1 MARRR
6 YKSKSVFGQS
16 SSSGV
21 GTRLIQTLLVLIA
34 LAVVG
39 GVVFLG
45 LWDIEPPTRT
55 VEKPIPS
62 ERFLR

>member
-1 MARRR
+1 VARRR

-21 GTRLIQTLLVLIA
+21 GTKLIRVLLILIGLA
-34 LAVVG
+34 LVG
-39 GVVFLG
+39 GVVVLG